1 MRRTFLPRLAAP
13 LFALLLVGAADPA
26 RDAAPPAAPKPRSL
40 PGEVLF
46 QDDFSD
52 GLGKWDSESSGAW
65 TAPNGMLRADLPD
78 EKQARAFLYAGSE
91 DWRDYALDYDV
102 CGMRGVDKGSA
113 VRVRG
118 KSAFAVDLRGG
129 SYQDVVAYV
138 REFPVGKAAARNANG
153 TWNHVRI
160 EARGERFRVFVN
172 GRLAI
177 DVTDDSRPQGRIAL
191 AAYTG
196 GVGECTAWFDNVV
209 VTKLK

>member
-1 MRRTFLPRLAAP
+1 MRRTFPSRLAAP
-13 LFALLLVGAADPA
+13 LFALLILGAADPA
-26 RDAAPPAAPKPRSL
+26 RDAMPPASPKPRSSS
-40 PGEVLF
+40 GEVLF
-46 QDDFSD
+46 RDDFSD
-52 GLGKWDSESSGAW
+52 GLEQWAPESSGAW
-65 TAPNGMLRADLPD
+65 TASKGMLRADLPD

-102 CGMRGVDKGSA
+102 CGMRGVDKGA
-113 VRVRG
+113 VVRVQG
-118 KSAFAVDLRGG
+118 QSGFAVDLRGG

-138 REFPVGKAAARNANG
+138 REWPVGKSAAKNANG
-153 TWNHVRI
+153 AWNHVRI
-160 EARGERFRVFVN
+160 EARGERYRVFLN

-177 DVTDDSRPQGRIAL
+177 EAADDTRPQGRIAL